1 MKFSVSQEV
10 FKLFPELNIV
20 MIVLK
25 KIDNF
30 TPEKEIANLLR
41 QEEAYCRRYFQELK
55 VSEHPNIAC
64 WRKAYT
70 DFGAGSHYRSSVE
83 ALTKRVVK
91 GKEIPSINKLVDI
104 YNLISL
110 KYVLPIGGE
119 DLKKVKGNIE
129 LILASGNENFRA
141 LHAEVEEHP
150 NKGEVVYVDEDNDV
164 LCRRFN
170 WREAEKTKLTA
181 ETTEAVIYLE
191 ALPPVKDIDL
201 KEAAQDFCQFVQR
214 FCGGTEE
221 LYLLNKNFSQVF
233 CSF

>member
-1 MKFSVSQEV
+1 MKFTVSPEV
-10 FKLFPELNIV
+10 FNLFPELNIV

-25 KIDNF
+25 EIDNS
-30 TPEKEIANLLR
+30 TPEKEIADLLR
-41 QEEAYCRRYFQELK
+41 QEEAYCRRYFKELK

-91 GKEIPSINKLVDI
+91 GEEIPSINKLVDI

-110 KYVLPIGGE
+110 KHVLPVGGE

-141 LHAEVEEHP
+141 LHAEAAEHP
-150 NKGEVVYVDEDNDV
+150 DKGEVVYVDEDNDV

-170 WREAEKTKLTA
+170 WREAEKTKLTN
-181 ETTEAVIYLE
+181 ETSKAVIFLE
-191 ALPPVKDIDL
+191 GLPPVKDIEV
-201 KEAAQDFCQFVQR
+201 KEAAQDFSQFVQK
-214 FCGGTEE
+214 FCGGKIE
-221 LYLLNKNFSQVF
+221 LYLVNKDFPQVLA
-233 CSF
+233 